1 MVLAVTVQRPGELP
15 ESQSSDHVQEVSV
28 LAITLADLRY
38 RSRQFLIA
46 VVGAGVVFALAVL
59 MSGMANG
66 FHAEIAKTVSSTHAD
81 RWVVPRSSSGPF
93 TSVRAIPESQVSAVA
108 SEPGVKA
115 AGGMVIS
122 LQTVDRGARGLVR
135 VMMLGSRPDGPAQFR
150 PSRGSVVRKAGD
162 AVADARLGLDL
173 GQHFTLGGQRFTVV
187 GLTSG
192 HTMLGG
198 TPDVYVG
205 LRAAQQVLFGG
216 QHLVT
221 AISVQ
226 GRPAGLP
233 KDLKEMSIAAVR
245 ADSLGPMAD
254 SVSSVENTRYLM
266 WAVAV
271 IIVAALVYVSTLQ
284 RTRDFAVLK
293 AVGASGR
300 DLFLSVAVQAVL
312 VTLGAAGLAASTA
325 WLFRPLYLVPLV
337 VPGSA
342 YWSLPVIAVVVGLLS
357 SLIAMRRAV
366 TVDPALAFGA
376 GA

>member
-1 MVLAVTVQRPGELP
+1 M
-15 ESQSSDHVQEVSV
+15 

-66 FHAEIAKTVSSTHAD
+66 FHAEITKTVNSTHAD
-81 RWVVPRSSSGPF
+81 RWVVPTSSSGPF
-93 TSVRAIPESQVSAVA
+93 TSVRAIPENRVGAVRSAK
-108 SEPGVKA
+108 GVKSA
-115 AGGMVIS
+115 AGMVIS
-122 LQTVDRGARGLVR
+122 LQTVDRGSKGLIR
-135 VMMLGSRPDGPAQFR
+135 VMMLGAQPGPTTFV
-150 PSRGSVVRKAGD
+150 PSRGSAVVKPGD
-162 AVADARLGLDL
+162 AVADERLGLDI
-173 GQHFTLGGQRFTVV
+173 GQHFTLGTQRFTVV

-198 TPDVYVG
+198 TPDVFVG

-216 QHLVT
+216 QRLVT
-221 AISVQ
+221 AVSVQ
-226 GRPAGLP
+226 GTPTSLP
-233 KDLKEMSIAAVR
+233 KGLKEMSIASVEK
-245 ADSLGPMAD
+245 DSLGPMAD

-271 IIVAALVYVSTLQ
+271 IIVAALIYVSTLQ

-300 DLFLSVAVQAVL
+300 DLFVSVAVQAVL
-312 VTLGAAGLAASTA
+312 VTLGAAALAASTA

-337 VPGSA
+337 VPASA
-342 YWSLPVIAVVVGLLS
+342 YWSLPVIAVVVGLIS

>member
-1 MVLAVTVQRPGELP
+1 
-15 ESQSSDHVQEVSV
+15 V

-66 FHAEIAKTVSSTHAD
+66 FHAEIAKTVTSTHAD
-81 RWVVPRSSSGPF
+81 RWVVPASSSGPF
-93 TSVRAIPESQVSAVA
+93 TSVRAIPENRVGTVRSAHGVTSA
-108 SEPGVKA
+108 S
-115 AGGMVIS
+115 GMVIS
-122 LQTVDRGARGLVR
+122 LQTVDRVGKGLIR
-135 VMMLGSRPDGPAQFR
+135 VMMLGSSPGGPAEFK
-150 PSRGSVVRKAGD
+150 PAHGKPVRAPGD
-162 AVADARLGLDL
+162 AVADERLGLDI
-173 GQHFTLGGQRFTVV
+173 GQHFTLGGRRFTVV

-198 TPDVYVG
+198 TPDVFVG

-221 AISVQ
+221 AVSVQ
-226 GRPAGLP
+226 GRPADLP
-233 KDLKEMSIAAVR
+233 KDLKEMSVVAVEK
-245 ADSLGPMAD
+245 DSLGPMAD

-293 AVGASGR
+293 AVGATGR
-300 DLFLSVAVQAVL
+300 DLFVSVAVQAVL
-312 VTLGAAGLAASTA
+312 VTLGAAALAASTA

-342 YWSLPVIAVVVGLLS
+342 YWSLPVIAVVVGLVS
-357 SLIAMRRAV
+357 SLIALRRAV

-376 GA
+376 GS

>member
-1 MVLAVTVQRPGELP
+1 M
-15 ESQSSDHVQEVSV
+15 

-66 FHAEIAKTVSSTHAD
+66 FHAEITKTVSSTHAD
-81 RWVVPRSSSGPF
+81 RWVVPTSSSGPF
-93 TSVRAIPESQVSAVA
+93 TSVRAIPEGRVLSLQAAKGVTSAA
-108 SEPGVKA
+108 
-115 AGGMVIS
+115 GMVIS
-122 LQTVDRGARGLVR
+122 LQTVDRGSKGPIR
-135 VMMLGSRPDGPAQFR
+135 VMMLGSRPGGPTTFV
-150 PSRGSVVRKAGD
+150 PSRGTAVRGTND
-162 AVADARLGLDL
+162 AVADRRLGLDI
-173 GQHFTLGGQRFTVV
+173 GQQFTLGGQRFTVV
-187 GLTSG
+187 GLTTG

-198 TPDVYVG
+198 TPDVFVG

-221 AISVQ
+221 AISVR
-226 GRPAGLP
+226 GRPASLP
-233 KDLKEMSIAAVR
+233 KDLKEMSISAVQK
-245 ADSLGPMAD
+245 DSLGPMAD

-300 DLFLSVAVQAVL
+300 DLFVSVAVQAVL
-312 VTLGAAGLAASTA
+312 VTLGAAALAASTA
-325 WLFRPLYLVPLV
+325 WLFRPLYMVPLV
-337 VPGSA
+337 VPSSA
-342 YWSLPVIAVVVGLLS
+342 YWSLPIIAVVVGLMS
-357 SLIAMRRAV
+357 SLIALRRAV

>member
-1 MVLAVTVQRPGELP
+1 M
-15 ESQSSDHVQEVSV
+15 

-66 FHAEIAKTVSSTHAD
+66 FHAEITMTVSSTGAD
-81 RWVVPRSSSGPF
+81 HWVVPRSSSGPF
-93 TSVRAIPESQVSAVA
+93 TSVRAIPEAAVGTVRAAKGVRSAA
-108 SEPGVKA
+108 
-115 AGGMVIS
+115 GMVIS
-122 LQTVDRGARGLVR
+122 LQTVDRGSKGLIR
-135 VMMLGSRPDGPAQFR
+135 VMMLGSRPGGPAELK
-150 PSRGSVVRKAGD
+150 PSRGTGVRGPGD
-162 AVADARLGLDL
+162 AVADERLGLDI
-173 GQHFTLGGQRFTVV
+173 GERFTLAGQRFTVV

-205 LRAAQQVLFGG
+205 LRSAQQVLFSG

-221 AISVQ
+221 AISVR
-226 GRPAGLP
+226 GRAASLP
-233 KDLKEMSIAAVR
+233 RDLKEMSIAAVEK
-245 ADSLGPMAD
+245 DSLGPMAD

-312 VTLGAAGLAASTA
+312 VTLGAAALAASTA

-376 GA
+376 GS